1 MKSKNVILGTVAVLF
16 AIGGSFAS
24 SLLVPG
30 EYAKQGVNC
39 RAITTT
45 CDVAGGNLCNVRITN
60 VTPNVILPVYDDPAC
75 LIRTNTT
82 SQVPINGQFE

>member
-1 MKSKNVILGTVAVLF
+1 MKAKNVILGAVAVIF
-16 AIGGSFAS
+16 AIGSSFAS

-45 CDVAGGNLCNVRITN
+45 CDVAGGYLCSVRITN
-60 VTPNVILPVYDDPAC
+60 VTPNVILPVYDDPC
-75 LIRTNTT
+75 QIRTNTT
-82 SQVPINGQFE
+82 SMVPINGQFE